1 MDDGYEKALDMLH
14 ETINNIGREGV
25 TKSTMLSALTD
36 LAVMLGL
43 IIEGEAGTYTM
54 IDNMKKSTRR
64 RTPVTMT
71 NLSGVTEA
79 IARQLS
85 THRSRRCAK
94 TLFPNRDLRPS

>member
-43 IIEGEAGTYTM
+43 IIEGEAGL
-54 IDNMKKSTRR
+54 TR
-64 RTPVTMT
+64 
-71 NLSGVTEA
+71 
-79 IARQLS
+79 
-85 THRSRRCAK
+85 
-94 TLFPNRDLRPS
+94 